1 MNKLESTVRVQS
13 STMLTYC
20 ILSSHISC
28 CTVIT
33 SSSQY
38 VGLPN
43 LVKKAIGGFLVRRLW
58 PWTLTLTSQKIIVI
72 FGTAAEHLCQISS
85 KSPRTNEP
93 SNKQTHLITMLFVG
107 GNNKHIILKRY
118 GDKQLDSQIQKISHR
133 RTDDK
138 YNTQLNTTEI
148 SRKN

>member
-1 MNKLESTVRVQS
+1 
-13 STMLTYC
+13 
-20 ILSSHISC
+20 
-28 CTVIT
+28 
-33 SSSQY
+33 
-38 VGLPN
+38 
-43 LVKKAIGGFLVRRLW
+43 
-58 PWTLTLTSQKIIVI
+58 
-72 FGTAAEHLCQISS
+72 
-85 KSPRTNEP
+85 
-93 SNKQTHLITMLFVG
+93 MLFVG